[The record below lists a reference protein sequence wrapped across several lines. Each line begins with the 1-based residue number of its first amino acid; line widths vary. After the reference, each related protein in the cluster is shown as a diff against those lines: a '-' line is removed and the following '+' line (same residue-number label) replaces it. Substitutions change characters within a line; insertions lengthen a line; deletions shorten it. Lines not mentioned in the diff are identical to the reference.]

1 MPVNKK
7 YFDDLMKDR
16 RISLRAIAREMN
28 CSPSQLSR
36 TFGGYRRMQLA
47 EAATIARMLGVPV
60 VEVMVNAGIEEVRGE
75 RKYAKVIGF
84 LKGDLTVSPVPDDV
98 RERVPLP
105 IADLPP
111 DTVAIQART
120 ANTPFSFLDGWV
132 FFVGPRVDASDEIG
146 SYCVAHVEG
155 GDKIIG
161 TLSKGYQRGTYN
173 VTGAAGIA
181 RQSMKVDWV
190 RRIYF
195 TQHS

>member
-84 LKGDLTVSPVPDDV
+84 LKAQDYGIDLQFINMRP
-98 RERVPLP
+98 
-105 IADLPP
+105 
-111 DTVAIQART
+111 
-120 ANTPFSFLDGWV
+120 
-132 FFVGPRVDASDEIG
+132 
-146 SYCVAHVEG
+146 
-155 GDKIIG
+155 
-161 TLSKGYQRGTYN
+161 
-173 VTGAAGIA
+173 
-181 RQSMKVDWV
+181 
-190 RRIYF
+190 
-195 TQHS
+195 